1 MKFIGFS
8 VINSK
13 SGRVFYKCA
22 FTKKLTSDVKKIE
35 QYGDFVVEMWLEST
49 YWDKSQ
55 LINLVN
61 KNVDVF
67 SECDVFG
74 RWVPVKMVEIK

>member
-13 SGRVFYKCA
+13 NGNVFYKCA
-22 FTKKLTSDVKKIE
+22 FTKESTNKKIE
-35 QYGDFVVEMWLEST
+35 QYGNFVIEMWLDAIN
-49 YWDKSQ
+49 WDKSQ

-61 KNVDVF
+61 KNVNVF
-67 SECDVFG
+67 SECNEFG